1 MKFSTAVAAF
11 GVANAALAAPA
22 PANKRQGSLFGGLFG
37 YPSELPSGFP
47 SGFPT
52 PTGGFPF
59 ATGGFPGIPSAT
71 NLPVVAVPAGKIP
84 GEVEPPVKR
93 DFPFTSGSFPATPS
107 ATGLPSQAVPAGKT
121 PGPHPIRNLDSVVR
135 RNLDLFGSEG
145 KEEGYF
151 LGFPTASGSF
161 PTATPFFDGHGRGHA
176 YGHEKH
182 QTSSSAA
189 PSGTGVASGYL
200 F

>member
-22 PANKRQGSLFGGLFG
+22 PANKHQGSPFGGSFG
-37 YPSELPSGFP
+37 YPSELP

-59 ATGGFPGIPSAT
+59 ATGGFPSILSAT
-71 NLPVVAVPAGKIP
+71 NLPAVAVPSGKIPGELEPSVKHDFPSPSGSFLGTPSATGLPIQAVPAGKIP
-84 GEVEPPVKR
+84 G
-93 DFPFTSGSFPATPS
+93 
-107 ATGLPSQAVPAGKT
+107 
-121 PGPHPIRNLDSVVR
+121 PHPIRNFDSVVR
-135 RNLDLFGSEG
+135 RNLDLFGSKG

-161 PTATPFFDGHGRGHA
+161 PTASGSFPTATPFFDGHG
-176 YGHEKH
+176 HEKH
-182 QTSSSAA
+182 QTSSAA
-189 PSGTGVASGYL
+189 PSGTGVASGNL